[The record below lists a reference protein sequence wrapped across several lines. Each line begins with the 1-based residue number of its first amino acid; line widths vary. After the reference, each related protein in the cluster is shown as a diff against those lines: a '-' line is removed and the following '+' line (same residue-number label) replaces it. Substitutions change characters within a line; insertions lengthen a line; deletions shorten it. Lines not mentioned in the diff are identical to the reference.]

1 MVRAEHV
8 MDINGASIMIES
20 IPLNERQARLGTAG
34 LPSQDTERFL
44 QAVQAWEALPA
55 GGPLDRDLPLI
66 QAVCGQGWQLLA
78 RLPLKSERDTNQ
90 KDVAHV
96 ITQLMA
102 DASWRFFRHHAH
114 ALYRDLTDN
123 GRKPLRADEL
133 AWKAAARLPG
143 VLPSEEELRE
153 ESERL
158 QKDKDGLEINQG
170 LFFSHLFTDRAIGS
184 HLLRAMLRPL
194 PQSFEYLDEFRKT
207 GRLQLD
213 KALVEVKGQAGFLT
227 FQNLRYLN
235 AEDDTTMV
243 PFELATDLILMHPDL
258 RMGVMRGGVVD
269 HPKYAGRRVFSAG
282 INLTHI
288 YRGKKSYLGFL
299 TKNLGFFNKVHRGI
313 VPPGPDSLDVPLD
326 EPENTIEKPWAAVV
340 ETFAIGGGCQLLLV
354 ADYVI
359 AESGSFFSLPARKE
373 GIIPGLAN
381 LRLPR
386 FTGEAL
392 ARQAIMFDKL
402 FKVDTPEGRTV
413 VSEVVPPDQ
422 IEAAVARCAAN
433 ATGAGMV
440 SISANR
446 KALRA
451 QAEPIEALRQYMVTY
466 AKEQAFCHLS
476 EDLINNLEKNWN
488 AKERKL

>member
-1 MVRAEHV
+1 
-8 MDINGASIMIES
+8 MIEH
-20 IPLNERQARLGTAG
+20 IPLNERQPRMEAAG
-34 LPSQDTERFL
+34 LPREAVTIFL
-44 QAVQAWEALPA
+44 QSVRAWEARTAPES
-55 GGPLDRDLPLI
+55 LDADLVPVQTI
-66 QAVCGQGWQLLA
+66 CRQGRELLA
-78 RLPLKSERDTNQ
+78 HLPRKSERDATQ
-90 KDVAHV
+90 KDAGHV
-96 ITQLMA
+96 IFHLLA
-102 DASWRFFRHHAH
+102 DASWRFFRHHAQPV
-114 ALYRDLTDN
+114 YRELTNN
-123 GRKPLRADEL
+123 GTRSLRVDEL
-133 AWKAAARLPG
+133 AWRAAERLPG
-143 VLPSEEELRE
+143 ILPTEDELRA
-153 ESERL
+153 ESELL

-170 LFFSHLFTDRAIGS
+170 LFFSHLFRDRAIGS
-184 HLLRAMLRPL
+184 HLIRAMLRPL

-207 GRLQLD
+207 GRVQLD
-213 KALVEVKGQAGFLT
+213 KALVEAKEQAGYLT

-243 PFELATDLILMHPDL
+243 PFEIATDLILLHPEL

-288 YRGKKSYLGFL
+288 YHGKKSYLGFL

-313 VPPGPDSLDVPLD
+313 LPPGPDSLDVPLD
-326 EPENTIEKPWAAVV
+326 EPETTVEKPWVAVV

-359 AESGSFFSLPARKE
+359 AETGSFFSLPARKE

-386 FTGEAL
+386 FTGESL

-402 FKVDTPEGRTV
+402 FKVETPEGRTI
-413 VSEVVPPDQ
+413 VSEVVAPEE
-422 IEAAVARCAAN
+422 IEAAVTRCASN
-433 ATGAGMV
+433 ALGAGMV

-451 QAEPIEALRQYMVTY
+451 QTESMEALRQYMVIY
-466 AKEQAFCHLS
+466 AREQAFCHLS
-476 EDLINNLEKNWN
+476 DDLIRNLEKNWN
-488 AKERKL
+488 AQQRKL

>member
-1 MVRAEHV
+1 
-8 MDINGASIMIES
+8 MIEH
-20 IPLNERQARLGTAG
+20 IPLNERQQRIDASG
-34 LPSQDTERFL
+34 LPRDATSRFL
-44 QAVQAWEALPA
+44 QAVQAWEARPA
-55 GGPLDRDLPLI
+55 PSTLDEDSALVRS
-66 QAVCGQGWQLLA
+66 VCHQGRQLLA
-78 RLPLKSERDTNQ
+78 GLPLKSARDATQ

-96 ITQLMA
+96 LFHLMA
-102 DASWRFFRHHAH
+102 DAAWRFFRHHAH
-114 ALYRDLTDN
+114 PLYRDLTGN
-123 GRKPLRADEL
+123 GTRPLRVDEL
-133 AWKAAARLPG
+133 AWQAAARLPG
-143 VLPSEEELRE
+143 ILPSKEELRA
-153 ESERL
+153 ESELL

-184 HLLRAMLRPL
+184 HLIRAMLRPL
-194 PQSFEYLDEFRKT
+194 PQSFEHLDEFRKT
-207 GRLQLD
+207 GRVQLD
-213 KALVEVKGQAGFLT
+213 KALVETKAQAGFLT

-243 PFELATDLILMHPDL
+243 PFEVATDLILMHPDL
-258 RMGVMRGGVVD
+258 RLGVMRGGVVD

-299 TKNLGFFNKVHRGI
+299 TKNMGFFNKVHRGI
-313 VPPGPDSLDVPLD
+313 LPPGPDSLDAPLD
-326 EPENTIEKPWAAVV
+326 EPESTVEKPWVAVI

-402 FKVDTPEGRTV
+402 FKVETPEGRTL
-413 VSEVVPPDQ
+413 VSEVVPPGE
-422 IEAAVARCAAN
+422 IEQAVERCAAN
-433 ATGAGMV
+433 ALGAGMV

-451 QAEPIEALRQYMVTY
+451 QAEPMEALRQYLVTY
-466 AKEQAFCHLS
+466 AREQAFCHLS

>member
-1 MVRAEHV
+1 
-8 MDINGASIMIES
+8 MIEH
-20 IPLNERQARLGTAG
+20 IPPNDRQPRLDAAALPREKTAAFLEAVAGWEKHAAASG
-34 LPSQDTERFL
+34 LDSDL
-44 QAVQAWEALPA
+44 QAVGAIC
-55 GGPLDRDLPLI
+55 R
-66 QAVCGQGWQLLA
+66 QGRQLLA
-78 RLPLKSERDTNQ
+78 ALPLKSARDAVQ
-90 KDVAHV
+90 KDAGHV
-96 ITQLMA
+96 VFHLMA
-102 DASWRFFRHHAH
+102 EASWRFFRYHAH
-114 ALYRDLTDN
+114 ALYRDLTDH
-123 GRKPLRADEL
+123 GRRPLRADEL
-133 AWKAAARLPG
+133 AWRAAERVPG
-143 VLPSEEELRE
+143 VLPTEAELRE
-153 ESERL
+153 EAELL
-158 QKDKDGLEINQG
+158 QRDKDGLEINQG

-184 HLLRAMLRPL
+184 HLLRTMLRPL
-194 PQSFEYLDEFRKT
+194 PQSYEYLDEFRKT
-207 GRLQLD
+207 GRVQLD
-213 KALVEVKGQAGFLT
+213 KALLEARGQAGFLT

-243 PFELATDLILMHPDL
+243 PFEVATDLILLHPDL
-258 RMGVMRGGVVD
+258 RLGVMRGGVVD

-288 YRGKKSYLGFL
+288 YHGKKSYLGFL

-313 VPPGPDSLDVPLD
+313 QPPGPDSLDVPLD
-326 EPENTIEKPWAAVV
+326 EPESTIEKPWVAVI

-359 AESGSFFSLPARKE
+359 AEAGSFFSLPARKE

-402 FKVDTPEGRTV
+402 FKVESPEGRTL
-413 VSEVVPPDQ
+413 VSEVADRAD
-422 IEAAVARCAAN
+422 IDAAVERCAVN
-433 ATGAGMV
+433 ALGAGMV

-451 QAEPIEALRQYMVTY
+451 QAEPMEALRQYMVTY
-466 AKEQAFCHLS
+466 AREQAFCHLS
-476 EDLINNLEKNWN
+476 DDLINNLEKNWN